1 MAAPASSTVLG
12 SISVPR
18 TRLIGRERERAAAR
32 AFLLDEAVPLL
43 TLTGPGGVGKT
54 RLALAIAENVAAAFT
69 DGVVWI
75 DLAPL
80 TDSALLPATTAAVLD
95 LTITP
100 DRSLDEAIVAYL
112 RDRQLLL
119 VLDNCEHLFAAPGD
133 LAARLLADCPAVQ
146 VLATSR
152 APLRVRGEQ
161 EFPVEPLPLPA
172 TETVAPAAL
181 AQNEAVRLFTDRA
194 RAVRPGFALS
204 GTNAPAVGAV
214 CRHLDGLPL
223 AIELAAARS
232 KLLSPEALL
241 AQMTNRLRLLDR
253 GPRDLPARQQTMRAA
268 IAWSYE
274 LLPPELQRLFRH
286 LAIFTGGWTI
296 EAAAAVMGLDE
307 ATMLAELETLV
318 DQSLVRPVAGDA
330 EPRFTMLETIR
341 AFGLDLLAQH
351 AEEQQVRDA
360 HATWC
365 IDFTERAN
373 HGVLSP
379 EHNVWLRRLDAEI
392 DNLRAAL
399 TWLLEQRATEAALRL
414 AIALAENFWWV
425 RSGFREGRA
434 ALEQALALGDGPSLL
449 EIGALWRVGMM
460 AHHAGDY
467 SAARDF
473 AQRALSRARAEH
485 DTHGEAF
492 TRMLLS
498 MLARRHEQRDEAL
511 TQVEAAIVLFQPNG
525 RSLDLANA
533 FNRHAIVLAQ
543 LGEYDRAESRY
554 EEAWAIFAELG
565 DVTGGE
571 IVLSNLADLARRRG
585 QLERALQLFRQAV
598 RRCWENA
605 DAIGAGETIAGVAAI
620 VAEQGH
626 HELAAFLLG
635 GVDALCERFGMAPYG
650 LFQEAYDDGL
660 ARVTSSLSEEAFT
673 RAVEAGRRLSLDRV
687 VAAALAPD
695 GAAAMAQHMI
705 SSPAQPNPSS
715 PLAALTRREREVLG
729 LLCQRLTDAEIAER
743 LFISPRTAEAHVANL
758 LAKLAVPNRREAV
771 ALAVEQGLP

>member
-1 MAAPASSTVLG
+1 MAAPAASTVLG
-12 SISVPR
+12 SITVLRS
-18 TRLIGRERERAAAR
+18 RLIGRERERAAAR
-32 AFLLDEAVPLL
+32 AFLVDEAVPLL

-54 RLALAIAENVAAAFT
+54 RLALAIAENVATAFT

-80 TDSALLPATTAAVLD
+80 TDSAPLPATIAAALA
-95 LTITP
+95 LAITP
-100 DRSLDEAIVAYL
+100 DRLLDEAIVAYL

-119 VLDNCEHLFAAPGD
+119 VLDNCEHLFAAPGE
-133 LAARLLADCPAVQ
+133 LAARLLATCPAVQ

-161 EFPVEPLPLPA
+161 EFPVDPLPLPA
-172 TETVAPAAL
+172 SETVAPTAL
-181 AQNEAVRLFTDRA
+181 ARNEAVRLFTERA
-194 RAVRPGFALS
+194 RAVHPGFALS

-268 IAWSYE
+268 IAWSYD
-274 LLPPELQRLFRH
+274 LLGPEPQRLFRQ
-286 LAIFTGGWTI
+286 LAVFTGGWTI
-296 EAAAAVMGLDE
+296 DSAAAVTGLDE

-318 DQSLVRPVAGDA
+318 DQSLVRPAAGDA

-341 AFGLDLLAQH
+341 AFGLEMLA
-351 AEEQQVRDA
+351 ARREEQQIRSA
-360 HATWC
+360 HAAWGV
-365 IDFTERAN
+365 DFAERVIL
-373 HGVLSP
+373 GLEGP
-379 EHNVWLRRLDAEI
+379 ERHQWLRRLDLEI

-434 ALEQALALGDGPSLL
+434 ALEHALALGDGPSLL
-449 EIGALWRVGMM
+449 EIGALWRAGMM
-460 AHHAGDY
+460 AHNAGDY
-467 SAARDF
+467 SAARNF
-473 AQRALSRARAEH
+473 ARRALSRARAEH

-498 MLARRHEQRDEAL
+498 MLARRHEQSDEAL

-525 RSLDLANA
+525 RSTDLAFA
-533 FNRHAIVLAQ
+533 FNGHAIVLAR

-554 EEAWAIFAELG
+554 EEAKAIFAERG
-565 DVTGGE
+565 DVGGVE
-571 IVLSNLADLARRRG
+571 VVLGNLADLARRRG
-585 QLERALQLFRQAV
+585 QLERALPRFRDAV
-598 RRCWENA
+598 RRCWEHG
-605 DAIGAGETIAGVAAI
+605 DAIGTGETIAGVAAI
-620 VAEQGH
+620 VAAQGR
-626 HELAAFLLG
+626 HELAALLLG

-660 ARVTSSLSEEAFT
+660 ATVTASLSEEVFT
-673 RAVEAGRRLSLDRV
+673 RVVEAGRRLSPDEI

-695 GAAAMAQHMI
+695 GAAAMALQMI
-705 SSPAQPNPSS
+705 GSPAQPDPSS

-758 LAKLAVPNRREAV
+758 LAKLAVRNRREAI
-771 ALAVEQGLP
+771 ALAVEHGLP